1 MTPERFNHKM
11 QAELRRLLREEVI
24 NDATHA
30 RLQERYPV
38 TEWDWA
44 SLGRWFGI
52 FGAVSLAAGIVFF
65 AREIFEFTLVKLAW
79 VLGILM
85 AAFFV
90 VGRRLRNSRFTW
102 TRRSLELCGSFTLI
116 GLTFTL
122 GVIYSSGSG
131 NWPALLLIDL
141 VILIPLAYVLHNVLV
156 LVLSAVVFFVWFGGF
171 TGYSSAWGAYWFG
184 MNYPL
189 RFLLAAVVI
198 ILVSLLHRVSEKNV
212 LSNHRDFYKVWL
224 SAGIY
229 FAEMAL
235 WLLSLFG
242 NFNMDEHWRSHGN
255 AELLL
260 FNLLWTGGNI
270 ALVVLGTRYLVRM
283 LRGYGVTFL
292 IIQGYTLYFWHIAGE
307 LGIVLGSAVAGFSAL
322 GLVFWFE
329 KTRKKNQSG
338 DLDVTHP

>member
-1 MTPERFNHKM
+1 MSPARFNQAM
-11 QAELRRLLREEVI
+11 QKQLHRLLREGVI
-24 NDATHA
+24 NETTHQQL
-30 RLQERYPV
+30 LQRYPV
-38 TEWDWA
+38 TQWDWL

-52 FGAVSLAAGIVFF
+52 FGAISLAAGIILF
-65 AREIFEFTLVKLAW
+65 ARELFEFTAVKLAW

-85 AAFFV
+85 AASFGAAF
-90 VGRRLRNSRFTW
+90 RLGQKNYVRSK
-102 TRRSLELCGSFTLI
+102 RSLELCGALLLI

-122 GVIYSSGSG
+122 GYIYSTGSG

-141 VILIPLAYVLHNVLV
+141 IILLPLAYALHNVL
-156 LVLSAVVFFVWFGGF
+156 LLILSAVVFFVWFGGF
-171 TGYSSAWGAYWFG
+171 SGYDSGWGAYWFG

-189 RFLLAAVVI
+189 RFLAAAVII
-198 ILVSLLHRVSEKNV
+198 ILISLLHRVSEDN
-212 LSNHRDFYKVWL
+212 LLANYRDFYKVWL

-242 NFNMDEHWRSHGN
+242 NFNMDEGWHNETAG
-255 AELLL
+255 ELLL
-260 FNLLWTGGNI
+260 FNILWAGGNM
-270 ALVVLGTRYLVRM
+270 ALVTLGTRHLIRM

-292 IIQGYTLYFWHIAGE
+292 IIQGYTLYFWHVAGE

-329 KTRKKNQSG
+329 KQRKEKVPAVQET
-338 DLDVTHP
+338 V